1 LEFKT
6 PVSILDRQGILF
18 HHEAHMKMPDT
29 LSRVFLLAVFVTLFA
44 NFSSAQSPA
53 SDQAAAVSVGGEPVV
68 TLQRPAS
75 KNQDKPHFIDATI
88 APGRGMNL
96 LQLRAFLPGKG
107 EVSLLNPPSLSE
119 EKQTL
124 DEGDDEFGNKG
135 FQVGAG
141 LLLPY
146 ANRIRGTLSKDG
158 KTISTNIAG
167 KTLSIPANW
176 HGKNPGAEV
185 LAMHGLILSA
195 KFEDVKQHNG
205 AAESSVSALF
215 HGGDFGGH
223 WLSKTDVSVKTVL
236 KDEAIEISVTAKN
249 VGKEPLPMGMA
260 FHPWFVFPSGDRKQ
274 ARLFVPADQRA
285 LVNNYD
291 DVVPTGKIEDV
302 KGTPYDFTAPGGTAL
317 GTLFMD
323 DNFLHIKQ
331 NKDGSAAVE
340 ITDPAAAYGLRIVSL
355 SPEVKAF
362 QVYAPLDRNVIVVEP
377 QINLADPYNP
387 IWGKTDTGMVLLQP
401 GHSVS
406 WRVRLELFTP
416 PKSN

>member
-1 LEFKT
+1 MFEFKILDLMYSRHKT
-6 PVSILDRQGILF
+6 LIHHEASMKISECLSRICFLTPLVVFSSIVLAAQSPVSI
-18 HHEAHMKMPDT
+18 
-29 LSRVFLLAVFVTLFA
+29 
-44 NFSSAQSPA
+44 
-53 SDQAAAVSVGGEPVV
+53 GGEPVV
-68 TLQRPAS
+68 TLKRPAS
-75 KNQDKPHFIDATI
+75 KTHEKPHFIDATI

-96 LQLRAFLPGKG
+96 LQLRAYIPGKG
-107 EVSLLNPPSLSE
+107 EVSLLNPASLAE

-124 DEGDDEFGNKG
+124 DQGDDEFGNKG

-167 KTLSIPANW
+167 KTLSLPANW

-195 KFEDVKQHNG
+195 KFEDLKQRDG

-223 WLSKTDVSVKTVL
+223 WLSKTDVSVKTAL
-236 KDEAIEISVTAKN
+236 KDDAIEINVTAKN
-249 VGKEPLPMGMA
+249 VGTEPLPMGMA

-274 ARLFVPADQRA
+274 ARLFVSADQRA

-291 DVVPTGKIEDV
+291 DVVPTGKIENV

-323 DNFLHIKQ
+323 DNFLHIRQ
-331 NKDGSAAVE
+331 NKDGSATVE
-340 ITDPAAAYGLRIVSL
+340 ITDPAAGYGLRIVSL

-377 QINLADPYNP
+377 QINLADPYNS

-401 GHSVS
+401 GHSLS

-416 PKSN
+416 PKS

>member
-1 LEFKT
+1 MSSEFDTADFHHEAYMKMSDRLPRTCLFALFVTVFASLAPAQT
-6 PVSILDRQGILF
+6 PVSI
-18 HHEAHMKMPDT
+18 
-29 LSRVFLLAVFVTLFA
+29 
-44 NFSSAQSPA
+44 
-53 SDQAAAVSVGGEPVV
+53 GGQPVV
-68 TLQRPAS
+68 TLERPAS
-75 KNQDKPHFIDATI
+75 KNQDRPHFVAATI

-96 LQLRAFLPGKG
+96 LQLRAYLPGKG
-107 EVSLLNPPSLSE
+107 EVNLLQPDSLAE
-119 EKQTL
+119 AKQIL

-167 KTLSIPANW
+167 KTISIPANW
-176 HGKNPGAEV
+176 HGKSPGAEV

-195 KFEDVKQHNG
+195 KFADVQQHHG
-205 AAESSVSALF
+205 AAQSSVSALF

-236 KDEAIEISVTAKN
+236 KDEAVEINLTAKN

-274 ARLFVPADQRA
+274 AKLFVPADQRA

-291 DVVPTGKIEDV
+291 DVVPTGKMEDV
-302 KGTPYDFTAPGGTAL
+302 KATPYDFTAPGGTAL

-340 ITDPAAAYGLRIVSL
+340 ITDPAAGYGLRIVSL
-355 SPEVKAF
+355 TPEVKAF

-377 QINLADPYNP
+377 QVNLADPYNP
-387 IWGKTDTGMVLLQP
+387 IWGNTDTGMVLLQP
-401 GHSVS
+401 GRSLS
-406 WRVRLELFTP
+406 WRVRLELFAP
-416 PKSN
+416 AKN

>member
-1 LEFKT
+1 
-6 PVSILDRQGILF
+6 
-18 HHEAHMKMPDT
+18 MKMSNRFSQTFFLALFLT
-29 LSRVFLLAVFVTLFA
+29 LVVSL
-44 NFSSAQSPA
+44 SPAQSS
-53 SDQAAAVSVGGEPVV
+53 SDAAKAPVVIGGEPVV
-68 TLQRPAS
+68 ELHRPAA
-75 KNQDKPHFIDATI
+75 KDQDKPHFTEATI

-96 LQLRAFLPGKG
+96 LQLRAYLPGKG
-107 EVSLLNPPSLSE
+107 EVSLLNPDSLSE

-124 DEGDDEFGNKG
+124 DQGDDEFGNKG

-167 KTLSIPANW
+167 KTVSLPANW

-195 KFEDVKQHNG
+195 KFQDVKQHDG
-205 AAESSVSALF
+205 TMESSVSALF

-223 WLSKTDVSVKTVL
+223 WLSKTDVSVKTIL
-236 KDEAIEISVTAKN
+236 KDGSIEINLTAKN

-274 ARLFVPADQRA
+274 AKLFVPADQRA

-323 DNFLHIKQ
+323 DNFLNIKHD
-331 NKDGSAAVE
+331 KDGNSAVE
-340 ITDPAAAYGLRIVSL
+340 ITDPAAGYGLRIVSL
-355 SPEVKAF
+355 TPEVKAF

-377 QINLADPYNP
+377 QVNLADPYNS

-401 GHSVS
+401 GHSLT

-416 PKSN
+416 AKN

>member
-1 LEFKT
+1 
-6 PVSILDRQGILF
+6 
-18 HHEAHMKMPDT
+18 MKI
-29 LSRVFLLAVFVTLFA
+29 SE
-44 NFSSAQSPA
+44 NFSRMSFIALFVMLFSSLSPA
-53 SDQAAAVSVGGEPVV
+53 QTASDPSAAVSIGGEPVV

-75 KNQDKPHFIDATI
+75 NDRTKPHFLDATI

-96 LQLRAFLPGKG
+96 LQLRAYLPGKG
-107 EVSLLNPPSLSE
+107 EVSLLNPASLSE
-119 EKQTL
+119 EKKTL

-146 ANRIRGTLSKDG
+146 ANRIRGKLSADG
-158 KTISTNIAG
+158 KTITTNIAG
-167 KTLSIPANW
+167 KTVSLPANW

-195 KFEDVKQHNG
+195 KFTDIHEKNG
-205 AAESSVSALF
+205 AKESSVSALF

-236 KDEAIEISVTAKN
+236 KDDTLEIDLTAKN

-260 FHPWFVFPSGDRKQ
+260 FHPWFVFPSGMREQ

-291 DVVPTGKIEDV
+291 DVVPTGKIEPV

-323 DNFLHIKQ
+323 DNFLNIQHD
-331 NKDGSAAVE
+331 KDGNAAVE
-340 ITDPAAAYGLRIVSL
+340 ITDPAAGYGLRIVSL

-362 QVYAPLDRNVIVVEP
+362 QVYAPPDRNVIVVEP
-377 QINLADPYNP
+377 QVNLADPYNS
-387 IWGKTDTGMVLLQP
+387 IWGKTDTGMVLLEP
-401 GHSVS
+401 GHSLT

-416 PKSN
+416 PASK

>member
-1 LEFKT
+1 MKIADVSSLLLSLCALLALPPACLSQANGST
-6 PVSILDRQGILF
+6 QGQSLPDPASARASVVSI
-18 HHEAHMKMPDT
+18 
-29 LSRVFLLAVFVTLFA
+29 
-44 NFSSAQSPA
+44 
-53 SDQAAAVSVGGEPVV
+53 GGEPVV

-75 KNQDKPHFIDATI
+75 KDRDHPRFLGATI

-96 LQLRAFLPGKG
+96 LQLKAYLPGTG
-107 EVSLLNPPSLSE
+107 EVSLLNPASLSE

-124 DEGDDEFGNKG
+124 DAGDDEFGNKG

-141 LLLPY
+141 ILLPY
-146 ANRIRGTLSKDG
+146 ANRIRGTLSQDG

-167 KTLSIPANW
+167 KTVSLPANW

-195 KFEDVKQHNG
+195 KFTDVHEKNG
-205 AAESSVSALF
+205 PKESSVSAVF

-223 WLSKTDVSVKTVL
+223 WPSKTDVSVRMTL
-236 KDEAIEISVTAKN
+236 KDDALELDVTAKN
-249 VGKEPLPMGMA
+249 VGKEPLPIGIA

-274 ARLFVPADQRA
+274 VKLFVPADQRA

-291 DVVPTGKIEDV
+291 DVVPTGKIEEV
-302 KGTPYDFTAPGGTAL
+302 KGTPYDFTAAGGTAL

-323 DNFLHIKQ
+323 DNFLNIKHD
-331 NKDGSAAVE
+331 KDGNSAVE
-340 ITDPAAAYGLRIVSL
+340 ITDPAAGYGLRIVSL

-362 QVYAPLDRNVIVVEP
+362 QVYAPPDRNVIVVEP

-387 IWGKTDTGMVLLQP
+387 IWGKTDTGMVLLGT

-416 PKSN
+416 SKN